1 MNITRR
7 ELKKL
12 CRNYLAE
19 DISFSSKGKQK
30 TATKKNVQ
38 DNTAKKNAEVI
49 KMLDKKFELLD
60 EINKRLKKVEERMGI

>member
-1 MNITRR
+1 MNAS
-7 ELKKL
+7 EKKSVD
-12 CRNYLAE
+12 NTPVE
-19 DISFSSKGKQK
+19 EKKVVK

-60 EINKRLKKVEERMGI
+60 EINKRLIKVEERMGI

>member
-1 MNITRR
+1 MNAS
-7 ELKKL
+7 EKKSVD
-12 CRNYLAE
+12 NTPVE
-19 DISFSSKGKQK
+19 EKKVVK

-49 KMLDKKFELLD
+49 KMLDKKFDLLD

>member
-1 MNITRR
+1 MNAS
-7 ELKKL
+7 EKKSVD
-12 CRNYLAE
+12 NTPVE
-19 DISFSSKGKQK
+19 EKKVVK

>member
-1 MNITRR
+1 MNAS
-7 ELKKL
+7 EKKSVD
-12 CRNYLAE
+12 NTPVE
-19 DISFSSKGKQK
+19 EKKVVK
-30 TATKKNVQ
+30 TVTKKNVQ

>member
-1 MNITRR
+1 MNAS
-7 ELKKL
+7 KKKSVD
-12 CRNYLAE
+12 NTPVE
-19 DISFSSKGKQK
+19 EKKVVK